1 MLLVLLVVVVMVVV
15 VVAAGRNVWLPTAL
29 ESTGIICKR
38 NVMPRYQNK
47 GKESA
52 HSHSAFLPA

>member
-1 MLLVLLVVVVMVVV
+1 MLLVVVMMMVVV
-15 VVAAGRNVWLPTAL
+15 VVVVADGRNVWLPTAL

-38 NVMPRYQNK
+38 NVMPRYQNN

-52 HSHSAFLPA
+52 HSDSAFLPA